1 MQKTDW
7 TIYSSFLV
15 WSGLICFDIFLF
27 RWNAWWSTRTTR
39 RRPLRTTSRSSNW
52 KTRSRD
58 NPTLSPFVCQG
69 GRLIKILTISMT
81 SSHFHSYSTS
91 SSHAAI
97 SIFVGVITVCFFL
110 GITTRSSWTQWE
122 LSPDGD
128 DLNMVGDQVNI
139 KVEILINSYD
149 LSVNADFVNYVQE
162 VAFRTSFTKSRCQL
176 STMTAAKTCSPL
188 RVSNHWFGLW
198 VYRKELVNIVNISKA

>member
-1 MQKTDW
+1 MYW
-7 TIYSSFLV
+7 YS
-15 WSGLICFDIFLF
+15 ILF
-27 RWNAWWSTRTTR
+27 RWNAWWFTRTTR

-69 GRLIKILTISMT
+69 GHLIEMLTISMP

-97 SIFVGVITVCFFL
+97 SIVVGVITVCLLL
-110 GITTRSSWTQWE
+110 GITTRSSWMQWE
-122 LSPDGD
+122 LSLDGD

-139 KVEILINSYD
+139 NIEILINSYD
-149 LSVNADFVNYVQE
+149 LSVIADFFILTF
-162 VAFRTSFTKSRCQL
+162 FRRWRSKHPSPSLGAGYRQWQL
-176 STMTAAKTCSPL
+176 P
-188 RVSNHWFGLW
+188 RHVHHFGFVINDLDF
-198 VYRKELVNIVNISKA
+198 ELIVRSW